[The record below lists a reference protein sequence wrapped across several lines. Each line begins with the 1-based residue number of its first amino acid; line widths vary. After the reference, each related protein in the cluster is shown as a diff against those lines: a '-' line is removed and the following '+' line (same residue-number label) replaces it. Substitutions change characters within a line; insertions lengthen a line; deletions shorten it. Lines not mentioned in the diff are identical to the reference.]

1 MNGYRGEHIIFE
13 SFNSIHSQHGS
24 RVALTHANVRAADK
38 EGDANVNETDYVL
51 RRHMNGE

>member
-1 MNGYRGEHIIFE
+1 MNGYRSEHIIFE

-24 RVALTHANVRAADK
+24 RVALTHANVRAANK